1 MSDGAEGAWEP
12 EPDSDE
18 GYALFDKEKRLVVD
32 DGTPIAYTVRG
43 ADGPNTPILFANGW
57 SCSDAY
63 WGRILPDLAD
73 RGHPCVLPDTRGN
86 GLSGLPR
93 SPGRGARNLTV
104 DDVSMGRI
112 ARDMIAVLDDTGFS
126 QALVVGHSMGVQ
138 TSLEAYRHAPE
149 KVAGL
154 ALVAGTFEDPSKTFY
169 GTGVFHHLFP
179 IAAATMRWFPE
190 IVRPVQASIGPAE
203 VGRLGARLARA
214 AGPKVKK
221 EELLPYL
228 LHIKGADL
236 AVATLM
242 AGAMR
247 QHSAADLLPSIE
259 APTLILAAG
268 ADPFTPARCSEVMH
282 HRIAGSELRTF
293 PNASHT
299 LPIEEPAAV
308 AAAVAEFAARRVPPP
323 KPRGRR
329 RRAAKR

>member
-1 MSDGAEGAWEP
+1 MSDGAEEAWEP
-12 EPDSDE
+12 RPDSDE
-18 GYALFDKEKRLVVD
+18 AYALFSKERRVTVD

-43 ADGPNTPILFANGW
+43 AEGPAIPILFANGW

-63 WGRILPDLAD
+63 WGRILPDLVE

-93 SPGRGARNLTV
+93 APGRGARNLTV
-104 DDVSMGRI
+104 DDVSMARI
-112 ARDMIAVLDDTGFS
+112 ARDMIAVLDDAGLDR
-126 QALVVGHSMGVQ
+126 ALVVGHSMGVQ
-138 TSLEAYRHAPE
+138 SALEAYRHAPD

-154 ALVAGTFEDPSKTFY
+154 ALVAGTFEDPTKTFY
-169 GTGVFHHLFP
+169 GSGILHHLLP
-179 IAAATMRWFPE
+179 IATATMRWFPE
-190 IVRPVQASIGPAE
+190 IVRPVQSSIGSAE
-203 VGRLGARLARA
+203 VGRLGARLVRA

-242 AGAMR
+242 AEAMR
-247 QHSAADLLPSIE
+247 QHSAADLLPNIA

-299 LPIEEPAAV
+299 LPIEEPEAVVAAV
-308 AAAVAEFAARRVPPP
+308 ADFAARRVQPPLP
-323 KPRGRR
+323 RR
-329 RRAAKR
+329 RRRKPAKR